1 MLKCPFCKTT
11 KGKVSGKDT
20 SAATRRHTARKP
32 KFYVRCTNCN
42 ARGPIGRT
50 EEEAVKLWKTE
61 VSKAPVS
68 LLDIQPSNTVLV
80 RFFHQGAF
88 IADLGVFTGEDL
100 EYCKQRALTFAHSE
114 ATRIKC
120 NEKSHGSVR
129 VITPEDEHHP
139 IWTSNHLPDNSGWTY
154 EAR

>member
-1 MLKCPFCKTT
+1 MYKCPFCKTT

-61 VSKAPVS
+61 VSKAPAS
-68 LLDIQPSNTVLV
+68 LLDVLPTNTVLV
-80 RFFHQGAF
+80 RFFHQGSF
-88 IADLGVFTGEDL
+88 IADIGVFTGEDL

-114 ATRIKC
+114 AKRAGC
-120 NEKSHGSVR
+120 HEMSHGSVK
-129 VITPEDEHHP
+129 VILPEDEFHP
-139 IWTSNHLPDNSGWTY
+139 IWTSHHLPDTSKATY
-154 EAR
+154 EMR